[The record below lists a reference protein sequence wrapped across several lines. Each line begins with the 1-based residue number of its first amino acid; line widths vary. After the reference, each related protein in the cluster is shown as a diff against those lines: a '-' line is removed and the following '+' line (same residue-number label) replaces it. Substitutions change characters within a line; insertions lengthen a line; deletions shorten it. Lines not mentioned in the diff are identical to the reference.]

1 MRILQFILCIPLW
14 MALIP
19 ALAWCLERACDAI
32 EGTSDSF
39 LYKVLVVTV
48 VGPVVSVLIPAAFL
62 CVGLL
67 AWCGVGMLLGTG
79 F

>member
-1 MRILQFILCIPLW
+1 

-32 EGTSDSF
+32 DGASDSF
-39 LYKVLVVTV
+39 LFRVV